1 MNELELKG
9 SNAKKASYSLMNMST
24 SKKNEILKE
33 IGIALRNNSSIIIEA
48 NKIDIANA
56 IKNNLSIGIIDRL
69 TLNVDRIEAIAI
81 GVDKLIQ
88 IEDPIGSVIKMW
100 KRPNGLTIGQKRVPL
115 GVVGMIYE
123 ARPNVSVD
131 AAALCI
137 KSGNAVM
144 LRGSKTAINSNIAL
158 VNIMKEALN
167 KVGVSTGC
175 IELIEDTSHETAN
188 KFMQLNEYLSVIIPR
203 GGANLIKATIDNAT
217 VPVIETGTGNCH
229 TYVDAS
235 ADLDMALKI
244 ILNAKTQRTSVCNA
258 CESLVLH
265 SSIAAQFLKL
275 AVPALKAANVKIH
288 GCKRCC
294 ALSPD
299 LILATEEDYACEYLA
314 LELSIIIV
322 DELSEAIEHINKYST
337 HHSETIVT
345 SNYDASQ
352 IFLDCIDSACV
363 YVNASTRFSDGFEF
377 GFGAEIGISNQKIH
391 ARGPMGLEALTT
403 IKYIIYGNGQ
413 IR

>member
-294 ALSPD
+294 A
-299 LILATEEDYACEYLA
+299 
-314 LELSIIIV
+314 
-322 DELSEAIEHINKYST
+322 
-337 HHSETIVT
+337 
-345 SNYDASQ
+345 
-352 IFLDCIDSACV
+352 
-363 YVNASTRFSDGFEF
+363 
-377 GFGAEIGISNQKIH
+377 
-391 ARGPMGLEALTT
+391 
-403 IKYIIYGNGQ
+403 
-413 IR
+413 